1 MRWFNRR
8 SCLSLQTL
16 FIPYQPAGSQTSLI
30 WGFLWVQVPPKKL
43 LTAADFSE
51 FSLADP
57 TEIVH
62 VSPRS
67 QPGKQGLTVGVQE
80 EVGQGARVPG
90 TSAGEAGLW
99 GQE

>member
-1 MRWFNRR
+1 M
-8 SCLSLQTL
+8 
-16 FIPYQPAGSQTSLI
+16 
-30 WGFLWVQVPPKKL
+30 QVPHKKL

-67 QPGKQGLTVGVQE
+67 QPGKQGLTMGVQE
-80 EVGQGARVPG
+80 EVGQDARIPR
-90 TSAGEAGLW
+90 TSAREAGLW
-99 GQE
+99 GQEPTRCR